1 MKLLLL
7 SLLLSITFN
16 VSHALRPE
24 GNKSTHSPRAVSE
37 AVSPRQLTVSFNFTQ
52 GGIASCQYAIWIEN
66 KQGKLVKTIYVTN
79 FTAHG
84 GYAER
89 KECVPLWVKKAN
101 PATLSGNDIDA
112 VSGATPQNGE
122 LKYSWDGMDSKGKR
136 LPDGEYQFFIEGTL
150 FWASRVLFSGTV
162 YWINKEQA
170 DIPLKVRYFENGNT
184 NKDMIQH
191 VKASYRIAK

>member
-1 MKLLLL
+1 M
-7 SLLLSITFN
+7 
-16 VSHALRPE
+16 
-24 GNKSTHSPRAVSE
+24 
-37 AVSPRQLTVSFNFTQ
+37 
-52 GGIASCQYAIWIEN
+52 
-66 KQGKLVKTIYVTN
+66 VKTIYVTN

-122 LKYSWDGMDSKGKR
+122 LKYSWDGTDSKGKR
-136 LPDGEYQFFIEGTL
+136 FPDSEYQFFIEGTL

-162 YWINKEQA
+162 YWSNKEQV